1 MIKLQIATHYRII
14 LLSFVT
20 ITILFFTAGCGILK
34 KIDNKLGQGFEK
46 VENANFD
53 EVIDFISK
61 KEDKQEAEEAEEVA
75 TTTFEILTLEQKEKI
90 DNWLAEHDLNKYGD
104 PIGTM
109 YTGGTPL
116 FSEASG
122 ESTDRFE
129 YILDKY
135 NDILNK
141 IENNTD
147 DAN

>member
-1 MIKLQIATHYRII
+1 MIKPQLATHHRII
-14 LLSFVT
+14 LFSFVI

-34 KIDNKLGQGFEK
+34 KIDDKLGQGFEK
-46 VENANFD
+46 VENTNLN
-53 EVIDFISK
+53 EVIDFISP
-61 KEDKQEAEEAEEVA
+61 KEDEKEAEEAEEVA
-75 TTTFEILTLEQKEKI
+75 TTTLGILTLEQKEKI

-122 ESTDRFE
+122 ESIDRFE
-129 YILDKY
+129 YTLDKY

-141 IENNTD
+141 IDNN
-147 DAN
+147 